1 MSKKKAENQK
11 KVNNHK
17 KVKKLKKVKI
27 KKILIIQIYKN
38 LINLKLGRCRS
49 LEEFAGADRI

>member
-1 MSKKKAENQK
+1 MSK
-11 KVNNHK
+11 
-17 KVKKLKKVKI
+17 KKVKI